1 MQVGET
7 VENYLETIFMLLKEQ
22 STVRSIDV
30 VRKMG
35 YSKPTISV
43 MMKQLR
49 ESAFIE
55 MDESGYI
62 TLTDIGLEVAERT
75 YERHVMLTKILIGLG
90 VDEEIA
96 RDDACKIEHN
106 LSKESFAR
114 IKEHYLKNK

>member
-7 VENYLETIFMLLKEQ
+7 IENYLETIFILLKEQ
-22 STVRSIDV
+22 SAIRSIDV

-49 ESAFIE
+49 ENAFIE

-62 TLTDIGLEVAERT
+62 TLTDIGLEIAERT

-96 RDDACKIEHN
+96 KDDACKIEHN
-106 LSKESFAR
+106 LSKESFAC
-114 IKEHYLKNK
+114 IKKYYLENK

>member
-7 VENYLETIFMLLKEQ
+7 IENYLETIFILLKEQ
-22 STVRSIDV
+22 SVIRSIDV

-62 TLTDIGLEVAERT
+62 TLTDTGLEIAERT

-90 VDEEIA
+90 VDEEVA

-106 LSKESFAR
+106 LSKESFAC
-114 IKEHYLKNK
+114 IKEYYLKNK